1 MCSYLLYML
10 SYPNS
15 DRADLEVVGT
25 QITLYNR
32 CVRYSTSKF
41 ESKKVQDCCRC
52 SPQSIVT
59 EAKKLKTVWD
69 SVKFQIK
76 LKFE

>member
-41 ESKKVQDCCRC
+41 ESKKVQGCSRC

-59 EAKKLKTVWD
+59 EAKKLKTAWD